1 MTTHFMDEAERLM
14 DRLAIMDHGSVLVE
28 GTPRELISTLGGDHV
43 VEFESDVHV
52 GEEALMGLP
61 SVSRVDASSGRTRLT
76 TREAH
81 RTIPALYQ
89 LIGSLTGE
97 VTALN
102 THHATLDDVFL
113 ALTGRQLRDE

>member
-1 MTTHFMDEAERLM
+1 MLGWPVGCATPGPSAAGAHA
-14 DRLAIMDHGSVLVE
+14 GSVRPGIEVLLADSAGLV
-28 GTPRELISTLGGDHV
+28 
-43 VEFESDVHV
+43 
-52 GEEALMGLP
+52 
-61 SVSRVDASSGRTRLT
+61 
-76 TREAH
+76 H